1 MTGTCNGQMNELNF
15 SNLHS
20 TIAAN
25 QVPLSS
31 SLPSTSD
38 GDNMN
43 TDSLQMNTNAQNST
57 GRKRT
62 FSISESQPAGD
73 RRTATKICRVC
84 GDKAYRLVIYCSWMS
99 SFSCSMSYTSFYDTS
114 TTIFVE
120 L

>member
-1 MTGTCNGQMNELNF
+1 MTGNSNGQISEVNF

-20 TIAAN
+20 TITAN
-25 QVPLSS
+25 QAQLSS

-43 TDSLQMNTNAQNST
+43 GDSTQANANSQSSA

-84 GDKAYRLVIYCSWMS
+84 GDKAYRLV
-99 SFSCSMSYTSFYDTS
+99 
-114 TTIFVE
+114 TIVF
-120 L
+120 